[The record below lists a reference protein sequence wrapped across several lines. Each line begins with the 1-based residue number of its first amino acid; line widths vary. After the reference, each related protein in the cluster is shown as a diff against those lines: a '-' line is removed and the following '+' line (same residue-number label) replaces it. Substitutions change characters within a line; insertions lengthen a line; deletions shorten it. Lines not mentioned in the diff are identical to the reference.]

1 MPERKKV
8 FLSSVEKKGN
18 YFSHKILSEYES

>member
-1 MPERKKV
+1 MQARKKV
-8 FLSSVEKKGN
+8 FLNSAEKKGN